1 MPMKRVP
8 PGTLPKFVPQNNLRD
23 LYKRQ
28 RDEMKLEEL
37 RKQHP
42 DTIGRIEREGQT
54 ERRDAGKFAHPDLL
68 LPGDKEEKENIGRP
82 SLRRSE
88 EKISDPGEQMPDFT
102 GPRPDGYW
110 GRDASWKQLSPYQ
123 KAAAMALL
131 EADSKQGRINFMDAR
146 NAMGAM
152 INRADKEGQDLG
164 DHVSRKIYQPTIE
177 PAQYSRLAAIVQM
190 PQFKALTDLAEQR
203 ATGKVGDW
211 VDGATHFLAK
221 PSVMLKL
228 EAENPDKYKSWR
240 RWTGYDDATGTYKNE
255 VMADNS
261 HVFLAPEGKHSA
273 GGMADASNWGPG
285 AELAGP
291 SSGLKPFPEPPSAP
305 ATAPGEPPAELPKL
319 ADLFGVPSGKK
330 PAGKG
335 GNPLEDLQ
343 SAPFKVTAFEEMP
356 EQDDRAFALLPTQ
369 QRRNLAQGQPTLPV
383 PRRPPGYPQ
392 PA

>member
-8 PGTLPKFVPQNNLRD
+8 PGTLPKFDPHSGLSDFYRNQQLRREHEKLKQNPE
-23 LYKRQ
+23 YKSPLP
-28 RDEMKLEEL
+28 E
-37 RKQHP
+37 
-42 DTIGRIEREGQT
+42 
-54 ERRDAGKFAHPDLL
+54 DAGKFAQPKMGEMLGIK
-68 LPGDKEEKENIGRP
+68 PEESENINR
-82 SLRRSE
+82 SDKRRIQE
-88 EKISDPGEQMPDFT
+88 NISTDPGTQMPDFT

-110 GRDASWKQLSPYQ
+110 GRDSSWKELSPYQ

-152 INRADKEGQDLG
+152 INRADKEGEDLG

-177 PAQYSRLAAIVQM
+177 PQQYSRLAAIVQM
-190 PQFKALTDLAEQR
+190 PQFQALTELAEQR

-228 EAENPDKYKSWR
+228 EADNPEKYKSWR
-240 RWTGYDDATGTYKNE
+240 KWTGYDDATGTYKNE

-273 GGMADASNWGPG
+273 GGMADTSNWGPG
-285 AELAGP
+285 AELAGSP
-291 SSGLKPFPEPPSAP
+291 SALKPFPEPSYAP
-305 ATAPGEPPAELPKL
+305 TTGEPTPELPKL
-319 ADLFGVPSGKK
+319 ADMFGVPGGKK
-330 PAGKG
+330 LPGGG
-335 GNPLEDLQ
+335 GNQLADLQ
-343 SAPFKVTAFEEMP
+343 SAPFKMTGFEGLP
-356 EQDDRAFALLPTQ
+356 EQDDRAFALLPAQ
-369 QRRNLAQGQPTLPV
+369 QRRPPAIAAGQPQLPV

-392 PA
+392 PS